1 MFKKV
6 VAPFLI
12 CASLAGFSMQAN
24 AATPALGF
32 VGAASSSSSLL
43 STRTLQWHCGV
54 NTSSSKGFTGY
65 ISGTLKTYSNGL
77 KVVSIPHVRIS
88 KSGGQQGGNKA
99 NFEMHMTGQ
108 GFYHASAYSYD
119 NLKQTGAWNNVNMV
133 VSSYSGMVNNLR
145 IKFTFDKSGS
155 DPSCTQ
161 NLAI

>member
-24 AATPALGF
+24 AIVTGGTL
-32 VGAASSSSSLL
+32 V

-54 NTSSSKGFTGY
+54 DTSGGKGFTGY
-65 ISGTLKTYSNGL
+65 ISGTLKTYSNGR

-99 NFEMHMTGQ
+99 NFEMHATGQ
-108 GFYHASAYSYD
+108 GFYFDSDYSAD
-119 NLKQTGAWNNVNMV
+119 NLKQDGTWNNVNMA
-133 VSSYSGMVNNLR
+133 VSSYSSNMVNNLR